1 MDAFTNFPDDF
12 PKDAKRYLDEPHP
25 SLTDAV
31 SPFKEGKG
39 SFSTGWWLAFHH
51 YNRDLPQYKNIR
63 QDIIC
68 CNLCGAAVKRG
79 ERARATSALVQHLKT
94 KIHRTVFDH
103 LVVLWEG
110 KARDPLVPR
119 TPKTPR
125 TPRVPGTSAATLSRT
140 KKGEAKAE
148 KLQLRAMARWV
159 ADTNQPLTVVGT
171 ESFRNMV
178 ATLQA
183 TARFTV
189 KANASA
195 VAAQVAALD
204 VEVKEGN
211 KAMLAGR
218 QVWTT
223 QGYGGGSSSG
233 YAFLTAHFITPSF
246 TVAALML
253 EAKEGRAA
261 DKAGST
267 LASEY
272 LEDTTAWGMKAGQ
285 TYAPPA
291 THVSNPGFVS
301 STEATSATMGAQLEK
316 NKGLLNMFFM
326 DQKLAST
333 AKVALSFSFGSDKD
347 GSALDTTAVLTKARA
362 LVTLFL
368 TSSQRMA
375 DVKKMQEDLP
385 GEYKKG
391 TPLGVV
397 EDQTD
402 FWWTAHDMIERLL
415 KLRPALEKLW
425 QEDRE
430 LDAAMMLDAAEWD
443 VLKQLLIVLKPL
455 IMGVT
460 ALKVKSVTAPL
471 ALVALNMVRAELTEI
486 MSVCEGGEEETSD
499 HEALIFAPTVSKCVK
514 ALLEDFDKT
523 WGSLEEP
530 FQGLKARTSGRS
542 KQKGLH
548 WCVVLA
554 YALDPRFKALP
565 HIPVEANKDA
575 IWETIIKEMA
585 SAKKQIAESGAA
597 AAAKSEGGEDGK
609 TEDAMML
616 YMMNKAKGRRG
627 GAKPSGEE
635 MDQELRDD
643 CTKELDA
650 YKAEDSPPLVDSA
663 TGVATNPLDWWK
675 ANHTRFPALWAMA
688 ELYLAI
694 PMSAASLEKNF
705 GSAVTSSDEG
715 AVELA
720 KERMNIRCNFIDPV
734 VVPAAAPPAAA
745 AEPVVVSV

>member
-1 MDAFTNFPDDF
+1 
-12 PKDAKRYLDEPHP
+12 
-25 SLTDAV
+25 V
-31 SPFKEGKG
+31 SPFKDGKG

-51 YNRDLPQYKNIR
+51 YNRDLPQYANIR

-68 CNLCGAAVKRG
+68 CNMCGAAVKRG

-103 LVVLWEG
+103 LVVLWDG

-125 TPRVPGTSAATLSRT
+125 TPRTPGTSAATVSRT

-148 KLQLRAMARWV
+148 KLQLRAVSRWV
-159 ADTNQPLTVVGT
+159 ADTNQPLDVVET
-171 ESFRNMV
+171 ESFRQMLTTMQN
-178 ATLQA
+178 
-183 TARFTV
+183 TARFTL
-189 KANASA
+189 KASA
-195 VAAQVAALD
+195 PAVGAQVAALD

-223 QGYGGGSSSG
+223 QGYAGSSSG

-253 EAKEGRAA
+253 EAKERGPA
-261 DKAGST
+261 DKTGSA
-267 LASEY
+267 LSSEY
-272 LEDTTAWGMKAGQ
+272 LEDTTAWGMVVGQ

-291 THVSNPGFVS
+291 AHVSNPGFVS
-301 STEATSATMGAQLEK
+301 STEATSVTMGAQLEK

-333 AKVALSFSFGSDKD
+333 AAVALNFSFGGDD
-347 GSALDTTAVLTKARA
+347 SALDTADVLTKARA

-375 DVKKMQEDLP
+375 DVKKMQDDLP
-385 GEYKKG
+385 GEYKNS
-391 TPLGVV
+391 TPLGLLA
-397 EDQTD
+397 DQPD

-430 LDAAMMLDAAEWD
+430 LDATMMLDGAEWD

-455 IMGVT
+455 FMGVT
-460 ALKVKSVTAPL
+460 ALKGEKSVTAPL
-471 ALVALNMVRAELTEI
+471 ALVALNMVRGELANI
-486 MSVCEGGEEETSD
+486 LSVCEGGEEDTSD
-499 HEALIFAPTVSKCVK
+499 HEALIFAPTVTKCVK
-514 ALLEDFDKT
+514 ALLDDFDKT

-530 FQGLKARTSGRS
+530 FQGIKARSGGRS

-548 WCVVLA
+548 WCILLA

-565 HIPVEANKDA
+565 HIPSESNKDA

-585 SAKKQIAESGAA
+585 SAKKQMAESG
-597 AAAKSEGGEDGK
+597 AKSEGGEDGK
-609 TEDAMML
+609 KEDAMML

-650 YKAEDSPPLVDSA
+650 YKAEDSPPLVDTA

-675 ANHTRFPALWAMA
+675 ANHARFPALWAMA

-694 PMSAASLEKNF
+694 PMSAASLEKKF
-705 GSAVTSSDEG
+705 GSAALGTSDDEV

-720 KERMNIRCNFIDPV
+720 KERMNIRCNFVDP
-734 VVPAAAPPAAA
+734 PSPPAAA
-745 AEPVVVSV
+745 AAEPTMVTL